1 MERVKTI
8 SHYEPFSIDFLK
20 LNLII
25 IFFFFFRNLQK
36 SLSSSQTPIIPV
48 ESQEKK

>member
-25 IFFFFFRNLQK
+25 IFFFRNLQK

>member
-25 IFFFFFRNLQK
+25 IFFFFRNLQK